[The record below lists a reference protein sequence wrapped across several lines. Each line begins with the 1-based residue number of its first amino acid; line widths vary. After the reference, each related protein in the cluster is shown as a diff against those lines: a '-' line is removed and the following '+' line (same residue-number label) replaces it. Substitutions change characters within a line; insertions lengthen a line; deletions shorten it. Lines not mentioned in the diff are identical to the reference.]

1 MSKLLSVALF
11 LEIVLCL
18 APVKG
23 APPLTRE
30 REREMTATQID
41 DLHYPFCHNIDH
53 PFHRLL
59 VEVPVNC
66 AKEKKRDEGL
76 CVKKGK
82 KVGFFWGG
90 GGGCGR
96 GEMESVLQLF

>member
-1 MSKLLSVALF
+1 
-11 LEIVLCL
+11 
-18 APVKG
+18 
-23 APPLTRE
+23 
-30 REREMTATQID
+30 MTATQID

-82 KVGFFWGG
+82 KVGFWGG
-90 GGGCGR
+90 GGVWEGR
-96 GEMESVLQLF
+96 DGKCFTVVLRVKYFTSFNR